1 MSNFKTIQSKLQ
13 QFIKKFYTNEL
24 LKGVILFFAIGVL
37 YFMFTLLIE
46 YVLWLNPTA
55 RTLLFWV
62 FVAVEITLFIKF
74 IAIPLAQLFNLRK
87 GINYETASHLIG
99 NHFPEVD
106 DKLLNV
112 LQLNDNQKQSDL
124 LIASIEQKSAELK
137 PIPFQTAI
145 NFKSSLKYLKYAAIP
160 VAILLLSFIT
170 GKINWFSDSYERVV
184 NYQTAYE
191 PPAPFQFFVVN
202 DKLQAI
208 ENKDFTLI
216 VKTVG
221 TVIPEQVQIDFND
234 QTYFLQQNLPGE
246 FQYVFT
252 QPKEKIS
259 FSLNANDVN
268 SKAYELNV
276 VNIPTLTGFDMTLDY
291 PSHTQKRDETL
302 KSSGSATIPEGTKVT
317 WKVNTKST
325 SEVVIYA
332 NDTIALEKNN
342 DAFQASKR
350 LFRNYSYSINTSNK
364 NLKNY
369 ESLAFSI
376 NVIRDS
382 YPELDIKVEKDSL
395 DQQTLYFY
403 GQASDDYGL
412 KKLQLVYYPSDKA
425 LEKTI
430 VPIDISKSN
439 FSEFVSAFPDQ
450 LNIEEGLS
458 YELYFE
464 VFDNDVINGFKNV
477 KSSVFS
483 YRKRTADEEENKQL
497 NEQNE
502 TIKSI
507 SDTFEKL
514 KEQDKKL
521 EELSKTQKEKEAL
534 NFNDKKKFE
543 NFLKRQKQQEQLM
556 KNFNK
561 KLQENLEE
569 FQKDKK
575 DDEKDEFKED
585 LKERLKENEEQLKK
599 DEELLKELEKMT
611 EKINKEEFSQKLEE
625 LAKKNKNK
633 KRSMQQLLEL
643 TKRFY
648 VTKKQEKIQ
657 KELENLAKKQEELSE
672 KDQKENTKEAQDN
685 LNKEFKKNLEELDKL
700 QSENRKLRKPLDIE
714 RDQPTEESIKNDQ
727 QEAKDNLDSESKEK
741 PEDQKEAEKPEA
753 KKSPKEEKEEQKPMT
768 PQQIQKAIN
777 KQKAAAKKMKGLA
790 KMMMQSMQS
799 GGGGGESVEEDA
811 EMLRQI
817 LDNLVLFSFDQ
828 EGLMDRFN
836 AIDVN
841 HNQYGKYIIKQSNL
855 KEHFEHVDD
864 SLFALSLRNPKI
876 SEKINSQI
884 TDVYFNIDK
893 SLDLLT
899 ENRIFQGVSSQQYTV
914 TASNELANMLSNMLD
929 NMEMQMNMQPGPG
942 GEGEMQLPDI
952 IMSQED
958 LNKKMEEALK
968 KAQGEEEGEKDGSEG
983 EENKGEQGK
992 KGEEGDEGK
1001 EGQEGKQGEQGQQ
1014 GEQGK
1019 EGENGKS
1026 GEQSGGQQGEGKS
1039 GKNGKQGKGQDGKN
1053 GENSKNGKDGKD
1065 RKGKPGEDG
1074 KNDGYGEG
1082 GSEELNGELYKI
1094 YQQQQKLRQ
1103 ALQDKIGKDGNQ
1115 GNAGDLIRQMED
1127 VELDLINKG
1136 FTNQTLQ
1143 KMMDVQHQLLK
1154 LENATFT
1161 QGEDDKR
1168 ESKTNRKEYNTKSK
1182 NQVPT
1187 AKQYF
1192 NTTEILNRQALPL
1205 RSQYKKKL
1213 QDYFKTNND

>member
-1 MSNFKTIQSKLQ
+1 MSNFKTILAKLQ

-55 RTLLFWV
+55 RTILFWV
-62 FVAVEITLFIKF
+62 FIAVELTLFVKF
-74 IAIPLAQLFNLRK
+74 IAIPLAHLFNLRK
-87 GINYETASHLIG
+87 GINYETASRLIG
-99 NHFPEVD
+99 NHFAEVD

-112 LQLNDNQKQSDL
+112 LQLNQNHKQSDL
-124 LIASIEQKSAELK
+124 LLASIEQKSAELK

-160 VAILLLSFIT
+160 VAILFLSFIT

-202 DKLQAI
+202 EKLQAI
-208 ENKDFTLI
+208 ENKDYILI

-221 TVIPEQVQIDFND
+221 EVIPEQVQIDYNGE
-234 QTYFLQQNLPGE
+234 TYFLQQNVPGE

-252 QPKEKIS
+252 QPKANIP
-259 FSLNANDVN
+259 FSLTANGVN
-268 SKAYELNV
+268 SKTYELSV
-276 VNIPTLTGFDMTLDY
+276 VNIPTLTGFDMVLDY
-291 PSHTQKRDETL
+291 PSHTKKRDEVL
-302 KSSGSATIPEGTKVT
+302 KSSGSATIPEGTKVI
-317 WKVNTKST
+317 WKVNTKTT
-325 SEVVIYA
+325 SEVAIYG
-332 NDTIALEKNN
+332 NDTLSFENES
-342 DAFQASKR
+342 DDVFQASKR
-350 LFRNYSYSINTSNK
+350 LYRNYNYSINTSNE

-376 NVIRDS
+376 NVIKDA
-382 YPELDIKVEKDSL
+382 YPELDIKVQKDSL
-395 DQQTLYFY
+395 DQQSLYFY

-412 KKLQLVYYPSDKA
+412 RKLNLVYYPSENEAQKQI
-425 LEKTI
+425 L
-430 VPIDISKSN
+430 PINISTSN

-450 LNIEEGLS
+450 LNVEDGKA

-464 VFDNDVINGFKNV
+464 VFDNDATHNYKSV

-483 YRKRTADEEENKQL
+483 YRKRTKDEEETKQL
-497 NEQNE
+497 NEQNV

-507 SDTFEKL
+507 SDTFDKL

-569 FQKDKK
+569 FQKDKEEEK
-575 DDEKDEFKED
+575 GKKDEFKED

-599 DEELLKELEKMT
+599 DEKLLEELEKMT

-625 LAKKNKNK
+625 LAKQNKNK

-648 VTKKQEKIQ
+648 VTKKQEKVQ
-657 KELENLAKKQEELSE
+657 KQLEDLAKKQKELSDKNE
-672 KDQKENTKEAQDN
+672 KENTKEAQEK
-685 LNKEFKKNLEELDKL
+685 LNKEFEDALKELEKL
-700 QSENRKLRKPLDIE
+700 ESENRKLRKPMDIE
-714 RDQPTEESIKNDQ
+714 RDKPTEDSIK
-727 QEAKDNLDSESKEK
+727 
-741 PEDQKEAEKPEA
+741 EDQKEAKENLN
-753 KKSPKEEKEEQKPMT
+753 SEEKDAEKQEGEKQNAEKIEQKPMT
-768 PQQIQKAIN
+768 PQQMQKAKN
-777 KQKAAAKKMKGLA
+777 KQKAAAKKMNRMA
-790 KMMMQSMQS
+790 EMMKQSMMS
-799 GGGGGESVEEDA
+799 GGGGGDKMEEDA

-828 EGLMDRFN
+828 EALMDRFN
-836 AIDVN
+836 EIDIN
-841 HNQYGKYIIKQSNL
+841 HNQYGKFIIKQSTL

-899 ENRIFQGVSSQQYTV
+899 ENRIFQGVSSQQYTI
-914 TASNELANMLSNMLD
+914 TAANDLANMLSNMLD
-929 NMEMQMNMQPGPG
+929 NMEMQMNMQPGSG
-942 GEGEMQLPDI
+942 GKGEMQLPDI
-952 IMSQED
+952 IMSQEE
-958 LNKKMEEALK
+958 LNKKMEEAMK
-968 KAQGEEEGEKDGSEG
+968 KANGEEEGKEG
-983 EENKGEQGK
+983 EEKGKE
-992 KGEEGDEGK
+992 GEEGK
-1001 EGQEGKQGEQGQQ
+1001 EGEKGKK

-1019 EGENGKS
+1019 EGESGK
-1026 GEQSGGQQGEGKS
+1026 QSGGKDGEGES
-1039 GKNGKQGKGQDGKN
+1039 GNKGKEGQGSEGQNGKPGTEG
-1053 GENSKNGKDGKD
+1053 KNGKDGKSES
-1065 RKGKPGEDG
+1065 GEDG

-1103 ALQDKIGKDGNQ
+1103 ALQDKIGKEGSQ
-1115 GNAGDLIRQMED
+1115 GNAGDLIKQMED

-1161 QGEDDKR
+1161 HGEDEKR
-1168 ESKTNRKEYNTKSK
+1168 ESKTNRKDYNTNSKS
-1182 NQVPT
+1182 QIPT

-1205 RSQYKKKL
+1205 RSQFKKKL
-1213 QDYFKTNND
+1213 QDYFKTTND